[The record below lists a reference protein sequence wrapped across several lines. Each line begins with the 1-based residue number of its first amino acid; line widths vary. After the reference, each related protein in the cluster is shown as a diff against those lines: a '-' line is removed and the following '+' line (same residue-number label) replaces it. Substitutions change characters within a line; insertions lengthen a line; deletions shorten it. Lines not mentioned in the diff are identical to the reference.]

1 MVAVEVE
8 SSLCILKIEQSG
20 LSDDRGRER
29 KQSRM
34 LLNLGLEQLGEWEA
48 HLLR

>member
-1 MVAVEVE
+1 ME
-8 SSLCILKIEQSG
+8 SSLCILKIEPSG
-20 LSDDRGRER
+20 LSDDRDRVRER

-34 LLNLGLEQLGEWEA
+34 LLNLGLEHLGEWES

>member
-8 SSLCILKIEQSG
+8 SSLCILKIEPSG
-20 LSDDRGRER
+20 LSDDRVRER

-34 LLNLGLEQLGEWEA
+34 LLNLGLEQLGEWES
-48 HLLR
+48 HSLR